1 MVKRHEKCTDF
12 FLTLWQKTDRGRSSY
27 CSFVTNKIIVRFL
40 TSSDPAHSCNSH
52 DSYHFMKL
60 IQIKSWFLCF
70 CRVCKAIITL
80 MRVHVL
86 WLVLH
91 ILPCCLVLVI
101 IQTVQP
107 LNTLYVKSRYFL
119 IAKESCEHQ
128 RGKPPG
134 GSRGILPQK
143 MLKFWCFEIPFLVLS
158 EENMSKIFLKLIVI
172 CAVIFVCMALHTST
186 Q

>member
-40 TSSDPAHSCNSH
+40 TSSDPAHSCNSL

-70 CRVCKAIITL
+70 CRVCKAIRTL
-80 MRVHVL
+80 MGVHVL

-107 LNTLYVKSRYFL
+107 LSTLYV

-134 GSRGILPQK
+134 GSSGILPPENVEIL
-143 MLKFWCFEIPFLVLS
+143 MLWNTIS
-158 EENMSKIFLKLIVI
+158 S
-172 CAVIFVCMALHTST
+172 ALRRKYV
-186 Q
+186 

>member
-40 TSSDPAHSCNSH
+40 TSSDPAHSCNSL

-70 CRVCKAIITL
+70 CRVCKAIRTL

-101 IQTVQP
+101 I
-107 LNTLYVKSRYFL
+107 LNTDCPTIEYTVCKIEIFFNR
-119 IAKESCEHQ
+119 Q
-128 RGKPPG
+128 RIMWAPKGQAT
-134 GSRGILPQK
+134 RG
-143 MLKFWCFEIPFLVLS
+143 F
-158 EENMSKIFLKLIVI
+158 
-172 CAVIFVCMALHTST
+172 
-186 Q
+186 

>member
-40 TSSDPAHSCNSH
+40 TSSDPAHSCNSL
-52 DSYHFMKL
+52 DSYHFMKW

-70 CRVCKAIITL
+70 CRVCKAIRTL

-107 LNTLYVKSRYFL
+107 LSTLYV

-134 GSRGILPQK
+134 GSSGILPPENVEIL
-143 MLKFWCFEIPFLVLS
+143 MLWNTIS
-158 EENMSKIFLKLIVI
+158 S
-172 CAVIFVCMALHTST
+172 ALRRKYV
-186 Q
+186 